1 MDSAATR
8 RRMTRARWMS
18 SASYWERRKAQEMF
32 RYMAKAEDTA
42 DEIAK
47 LYQKSSGY
55 LSAEL
60 DKIFDRYKRKHHLT
74 DAEAYRLLNSIQDKT
89 SIDELKEALRA
100 GGDAERGILAELE
113 GPAYQARMERLQQL
127 QNQLDLT
134 MNNIYQQEKVKNT
147 SHYVDL
153 ANEAYYRSIFDVQ
166 QRTGLGFS
174 FNLIGPKVIDKVI
187 NSKWSGANYSTRI
200 WHNTHALA
208 QDLKEELLVNLVTGR
223 TDREVAE
230 IIANKFA
237 QGASTARRL
246 VRTESCNL
254 ANQMEMQSYEECG
267 IETYIYVATLDLKT
281 STVCRELDGKR
292 FPVSEQHPGKNCPPM
307 HPWCR
312 STTICN
318 ITDEELA
325 QMQRRARNPVTGKN
339 ETVPAN
345 MTYEQWY
352 TKNVKGRPEAE
363 ANEKMIR
370 NRSEDR
376 RQYEKYKRILGD
388 DVPKTF
394 DKFQNLKYNDVNGFN
409 FLKQKV
415 ISQQKTEGFLEK
427 LNSGNININIK
438 RVKQQ
443 EHIRGTKKWK
453 ERVKENLVS
462 KGTAPDMFSPDMD
475 IQALMNKSAGTG
487 TMEYRKGQKYP
498 IEYVTADHVIGKSF
512 NLGTGKYEDTKRFA
526 IRYSAK
532 GVHLHPVKE
541 V

>member
-1 MDSAATR
+1 
-8 RRMTRARWMS
+8 MS
-18 SASYWERRKAQEMF
+18 SLSYWEKRKAQEMF
-32 RYMAKAEDTA
+32 QYMAKAEDTA

-100 GGDAERGILAELE
+100 GGDAERDILAELE
-113 GPAYQARMERLQQL
+113 GPAYQARLERLQQL

-134 MNNIYQQEKVKNT
+134 MQNIYQQEKAKNT

-174 FNLIGPKVIDKVI
+174 FGLVDPKAIDKVI

-200 WHNTHALA
+200 WHNTQALA

-223 TDREVAE
+223 TDREAAE
-230 IIANKFA
+230 VIANKFA
-237 QGASTARRL
+237 QGASNARRL

-254 ANQMEMQSYEECG
+254 ANQMEMESYKECK
-267 IETYIYVATLDLKT
+267 IETYVFVATLDLKT
-281 STVCRELDGKR
+281 SKPCRKLDGKR
-292 FPVSEQHPGKNCPPM
+292 FSVSEQQPGKNCPPM

-312 STTICN
+312 STTICD
-318 ITDEELA
+318 ISDDELA
-325 QMQRRARNPVTGKN
+325 QMRRRARNPVTGKN

-352 TKNVKGRPEAE
+352 AKNVKGHPDAE
-363 ANEKMIR
+363 TNEKMIR
-370 NRSEDR
+370 NRSADR
-376 RQYEKYKRILGD
+376 RQYKKYKRILGD

-394 DKFQNLKYNDVNGFN
+394 DKFQNLKYNDVNGFD

>member
-1 MDSAATR
+1 
-8 RRMTRARWMS
+8 MS
-18 SASYWERRKAQEMF
+18 SLSYWEKRKAQEMF
-32 RYMAKAEDTA
+32 QYMAKAEYTA

-55 LSAEL
+55 LSTEL
-60 DKIFDRYKRKHHLT
+60 DKIFDRYRRKHRLSE
-74 DAEAYRLLNSIQDKT
+74 AEAYRLLNSLHDKT
-89 SIDELKEALRA
+89 SLDELKEALRA
-100 GGDAERGILAELE
+100 GGDAERDILAELE
-113 GPAYQARMERLQQL
+113 GPAYQARLERLQQL

-134 MNNIYQQEKVKNT
+134 MQNVYQQEKTKNT

-174 FNLIGPKVIDKVI
+174 FGLVDPKAIDKVI

-200 WHNTHALA
+200 WHNTRALA

-237 QGASTARRL
+237 QGASNARRL

-312 STTICN
+312 STTICD
-318 ITDEELA
+318 ISDAELA
-325 QMQRRARNPVTGKN
+325 QMERRARDPVTGKTN
-339 ETVPAN
+339 TVPAN

-352 TKNVKGRPEAE
+352 AKNVR
-363 ANEKMIR
+363 
-370 NRSEDR
+370 
-376 RQYEKYKRILGD
+376 
-388 DVPKTF
+388 
-394 DKFQNLKYNDVNGFN
+394 
-409 FLKQKV
+409 
-415 ISQQKTEGFLEK
+415 
-427 LNSGNININIK
+427 
-438 RVKQQ
+438 
-443 EHIRGTKKWK
+443 
-453 ERVKENLVS
+453 
-462 KGTAPDMFSPDMD
+462 
-475 IQALMNKSAGTG
+475 
-487 TMEYRKGQKYP
+487 
-498 IEYVTADHVIGKSF
+498 
-512 NLGTGKYEDTKRFA
+512 
-526 IRYSAK
+526 
-532 GVHLHPVKE
+532 
-541 V
+541 